1 MVKRLQEKFGEK
13 VAVYHSKFSIHERKE
28 VWDQVLKNDI
38 LSKVIIGTRSSIFLP
53 FQDLGLIII
62 DEEHEYSYKQ
72 FDPSPRYNARDSAI
86 ILAGLYSSKVLLG
99 SATPSIE
106 SYTNANKSKYGL
118 VTKIWRHR
126 ASRNKN
132 CRS

>member
-1 MVKRLQEKFGEK
+1 MHPF
-13 VAVYHSKFSIHERKE
+13 
-28 VWDQVLKNDI
+28 QVLINGS
-38 LSKVIIGTRSSIFLP
+38 LSKIIIGTRSSIFLP

-86 ILAGLYSSKVLLG
+86 ILANLYSSKVLLG

-106 SYTNANKSKYGL
+106 SYTNAIKSKYGL
-118 VTKIWRHR
+118 VTLNERYGGVELPEIKIVDLVENYL
-126 ASRNKN
+126 SINLNVNKN
-132 CRS
+132 L